1 MSSRF
6 CNLYLQ
12 IICQLKENDY
22 LYTDKMVA
30 SKKQIVSIIKERIMI
45 IDRSE
50 YIEQLL
56 AKRWN
61 GKVKIV
67 TGIRRSGKSFLL
79 STLFKNRLIEDG
91 ARKEDFI

>member
-1 MSSRF
+1 
-6 CNLYLQ
+6 
-12 IICQLKENDY
+12 
-22 LYTDKMVA
+22 MV
-30 SKKQIVSIIKERIMI
+30 

-67 TGIRRSGKSFLL
+67 TGIRRSGKSF
-79 STLFKNRLIEDG
+79 STLNSFQKPID
-91 ARKEDFI
+91 

>member
-1 MSSRF
+1 
-6 CNLYLQ
+6 
-12 IICQLKENDY
+12 
-22 LYTDKMVA
+22 MV
-30 SKKQIVSIIKERIMI
+30 
-45 IDRSE
+45 IDRNE

-79 STLFKNRLIEDG
+79 STLFKNRLIEEG
-91 ARKEDFI
+91 AGKEDSEINHRIYHDFLGSPHHPKNKW